1 MQGWFEMTAAVF
13 YTVKSPKVFGSV
25 KTAGTKQS
33 VLEQITIKR
42 RANEST

>member
-13 YTVKSPKVFGSV
+13 CRAKSQKVFGSV
-25 KTAGTKQS
+25 KTAGTKQN